1 MTDELR
7 DPFDAL
13 STPPV
18 PSPPTPAFARRLRDR
33 LRRELDLT
41 DDSLTDLPTIE
52 LTERTRTM
60 TSTTDTTT
68 NNTTTNN
75 TTTTDTTTG
84 DTTTAPPA
92 GATAISYLAV
102 HDGVAALDW
111 YADAFGAVE
120 LMRVVGDDGR
130 VGHAEVSI
138 GGANFYLADEY
149 PEIGVVSPRT
159 LGGTSVT
166 LHLTVDD
173 VDTIFA
179 RAVDRGADAVMA
191 PADQPHGNRHGTL
204 VDPFGH
210 RWMVSQPI
218 EAVDA
223 ATYAARA
230 ASAGFEVS
238 TPPAAPAP
246 ATPTS
251 PVAGQ
256 IWAAIPYGDAPA
268 GIRFLTEV
276 LGFEARIVVP
286 NDADPS
292 VIEHSQLVWPEGG
305 VLQAATADRAGNP
318 YSQRPLGSESLYVVT
333 ADPDAVG
340 ERCRTAGVE
349 VVDPPSHPEYAPHTM
364 VFSIR
369 DPEGNIFSFGSYA
382 GES

>member
-13 STPPV
+13 STPLV
-18 PSPPTPAFARRLRDR
+18 PTRPTPAFARRLRDR
-33 LRRELDLT
+33 LLDELGLT
-41 DDSLTDLPTIE
+41 DDSPTDLPTIE

-60 TSTTDTTT
+60 RP
-68 NNTTTNN
+68 
-75 TTTTDTTTG
+75 TTTTTTT
-84 DTTTAPPA
+84 TTSTPTSTRPVAA
-92 GATAISYLAV
+92 IATAIPYLAV

-120 LMRVVGDDGR
+120 VMRVVGDDGR

-138 GGANFYLADEY
+138 GGATFYLADEY
-149 PEIGVVSPRT
+149 PDIGVVSPRT

-218 EAVDA
+218 EAVDV

-230 ASAGFEVS
+230 ADEGFEVS
-238 TPPAAPAP
+238 TTAPSAAS
-246 ATPTS
+246 TPS
-251 PVAGQ
+251 PIPGVVGQ

-286 NDADPS
+286 NDSDPS
-292 VIEHSQLVWPEGG
+292 VIEHSQLMWPEGG
-305 VLQAATADRAGNP
+305 VLQAATANRAGNP
-318 YSQRPLGSESLYVVT
+318 YSQRPLGCESLYVVT
-333 ADPDAVG
+333 ADPDAVWG
-340 ERCRTAGVE
+340 RCVAAGAE
-349 VVDPPSHPEYAPHTM
+349 VVDPPSHPDYAPDTM

-382 GES
+382 GEG